1 MKLLVATHI
10 TQGNGLGDYC
20 WAVDGELVT
29 PLGLVCSNS
38 QCGCE
43 RGFPG
48 LASSS
53 ATTTAMVVDLAHIGR
68 AELETAVHDSLLR
81 GGWLTGG
88 VGSGDLDD
96 IFDDDELDE
105 LDELDDDDGDL
116 TDEEFIAAHVDAIIK
131 AAGSFPIGSIL
142 CRSRDTVFARQ
153 SLAA

>member
-1 MKLLVATHI
+1 MKVLVATHI
-10 TQGNGLGDYC
+10 TQGNDQGDYC

-68 AELETAVHDSLLR
+68 AELETAVHDSLQR
-81 GGWLTGG
+81 GGWLTDG
-88 VGSGDLDD
+88 VGSDDLDD
-96 IFDDDELDE
+96 D
-105 LDELDDDDGDL
+105 LDDDDDDDL

-131 AAGSFPIGSIL
+131 SAGSFPIGSIL
-142 CRSRDTVFARQ
+142 CRSRDRVFARQ